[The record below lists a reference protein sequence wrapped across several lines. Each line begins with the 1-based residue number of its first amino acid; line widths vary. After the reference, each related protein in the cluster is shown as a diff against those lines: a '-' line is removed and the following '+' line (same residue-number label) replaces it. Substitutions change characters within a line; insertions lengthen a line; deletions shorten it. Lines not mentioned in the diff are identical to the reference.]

1 MALKFRSCTKIPWA
15 GYDETEKVGLFFV
28 HDLMT
33 FTNLGSTG
41 LYLALY
47 CGKARKATDIRD
59 RIYGMLG
66 IMEVSFS
73 AVEVDYQIKP
83 IDLWRKMFACVCHH
97 QSEDFTRK
105 DVPKIAFGEVLAEAL
120 ELDISSETIKEFV
133 ETHEVTVN

>member
-1 MALKFRSCTKIPWA
+1 M
-15 GYDETEKVGLFFV
+15 

-47 CGKARKATDIRD
+47 CGRARKATDIRD

-73 AVEVDYQIKP
+73 AVEVDYQIRP